1 MHQNSLHRAVKE
13 SFGTISTIYFV
24 TKDTL
29 VATKVNKKQI
39 KQNDFQNSLHRA
51 VKGSF
56 GTISTIYF
64 VTKDTFVA
72 TIVNKNTPT

>member
-1 MHQNSLHRAVKE
+1 MHQN
-13 SFGTISTIYFV
+13 TI
-24 TKDTL
+24 
-29 VATKVNKKQI
+29 
-39 KQNDFQNSLHRA
+39 HRA

-72 TIVNKNTPT
+72 TIVNKKKQLEGLRNRNPVCFSVHDYPFGRHEPAAVS